1 MVCHP
6 SFLFAFR
13 IKQDLTSSQIL
24 SFIHSFNIYSQRGS
38 EVPISGLLAK
48 DTVVIKIA
56 FLSLQKL
63 SFSTEEH

>member
-6 SFLFAFR
+6 SFLLAFKT
-13 IKQDLTSSQIL
+13 KQDLTSSQIL

-38 EVPISGLLAK
+38 EVPISVLVAK

-63 SFSTEEH
+63 PFSRDEH